1 MGCDPFFADY
11 QGRSRFSSVLIMSSP
26 SKRQILVVDDNS
38 GVRETIAML
47 LVSAGYDVLV
57 AEDGFAALV
66 QLRKTEPD
74 VIVSDLE
81 MPRMSGFELL
91 SVIRRRFPQILTLAM
106 SGAYGDDGVPV
117 GVIADGFYP
126 KGAQPKNLFSAIE
139 QLIRSAP
146 ARSTAHR
153 RDVAPAWVPRN
164 GNDSQGIPYVMV
176 TCEECLRVFQLAVIE
191 EKTGQ
196 VLEVPCRF
204 CPSKNRYIIEPS
216 GHDAREA
223 CA

>member
-11 QGRSRFSSVLIMSSP
+11 QGRSRFSSVLTMSSP

-91 SVIRRRFPQILTLAM
+91 SVVRRRFPQILTLAM

-126 KGAQPKNLFSAIE
+126 E
-139 QLIRSAP
+139 R
-146 ARSTAHR
+146 
-153 RDVAPAWVPRN
+153 
-164 GNDSQGIPYVMV
+164 
-176 TCEECLRVFQLAVIE
+176 
-191 EKTGQ
+191 
-196 VLEVPCRF
+196 
-204 CPSKNRYIIEPS
+204 CPTQEPV
-216 GHDAREA
+216 
-223 CA
+223 

>member
-1 MGCDPFFADY
+1 
-11 QGRSRFSSVLIMSSP
+11 MSSP
-26 SKRQILVVDDNS
+26 SKRQILVVDDNP

-47 LVSAGYDVLV
+47 LMSAGYEVVV
-57 AEDGFAALV
+57 AEDGFAALL

-91 SVIRRRFPQILTLAM
+91 SVVRRRFPQILTLAM
-106 SGAYGDDGVPV
+106 SGGYADDTVPV
-117 GVIADGFYP
+117 GVIADGFYA
-126 KGAQPKNLFSAIE
+126 KGSPPKNLFRSIE
-139 QLIRSAP
+139 QVIHAAP
-146 ARSTAHR
+146 ARSNAHR
-153 RDVAPAWVPRN
+153 RELAPAWVPRN

-204 CPSKNRYIIEPS
+204 CPNKNRYIIEPS
-216 GHDAREA
+216 SQDGREA

>member
-1 MGCDPFFADY
+1 MGGCPFPAEH
-11 QGRSRFSSVLIMSSP
+11 QAQTRFSPVETMTTP

-38 GVRETIAML
+38 GVRDTIAML
-47 LVSAGYDVLV
+47 LMSAGYDVVV
-57 AEDGFAALV
+57 AEDGFAALF
-66 QLRKTEPD
+66 QLRNTEPD

-91 SVIRRRFPQILTLAM
+91 SVVRRRFPQILTLAM
-106 SGAYGDDGVPV
+106 SGAYGDDAVPV
-117 GVIADGFYP
+117 GVIADGFYA
-126 KGAQPKNLFSAIE
+126 KGDPPKNLFRAVE
-139 QLIRSAP
+139 QLIHAAP
-146 ARSTAHR
+146 ARSNAHR
-153 RDVAPAWVPRN
+153 RELAPAWVPRN
-164 GNDSQGIPYVMV
+164 GNDSHGIPYVMV

>member
-1 MGCDPFFADY
+1 MGRGPLSAEY
-11 QGRSRFSSVLIMSSP
+11 QIRSRFSPVLTMSSP
-26 SKRQILVVDDNS
+26 SKRQILVVDDNP

-47 LVSAGYDVLV
+47 LMSAGYDVLV
-57 AEDGFAALV
+57 AEDGFAALL

-91 SVIRRRFPQILTLAM
+91 SVVRRRFPQILTLAM
-106 SGAYGDDGVPV
+106 SGAYGGDAVPV
-117 GVIADGFYP
+117 SVIADGFYP
-126 KGAQPKNLFSAIE
+126 KGGPPKNLFRAIE
-139 QLIRSAP
+139 QVIHAAS
-146 ARSTAHR
+146 ARSRAHR
-153 RDVAPAWVPRN
+153 REVAPAWVPRN
-164 GNDSQGIPYVMV
+164 GNDSHGIPYVMV

-196 VLEVPCRF
+196 VVEVPCCF

-216 GHDAREA
+216 GQDAREQ

>member
-1 MGCDPFFADY
+1 MP
-11 QGRSRFSSVLIMSSP
+11 SP
-26 SKRQILVVDDNS
+26 SKRQILVVDDNP

-47 LVSAGYDVLV
+47 LMSSGYDVLV

-91 SVIRRRFPQILTLAM
+91 SVVRRRFPHISTLAM
-106 SGAYGDDGVPV
+106 SGAYSDEGVPV
-117 GVIADGFYP
+117 GVIADGFYA
-126 KGAQPKNLFSAIE
+126 KGAPPKNLLRAIE
-139 QLIRSAP
+139 QVIHAAP
-146 ARSTAHR
+146 ARSSAHR
-153 RDVAPAWVPRN
+153 QEVAPAWVPRN
-164 GNDSQGIPYVMV
+164 GNDSHGIPYVMV
-176 TCEECLRVFQLAVIE
+176 TCEECLRVFRLAVIE

-196 VLEVPCRF
+196 VLEVPCCF

-216 GHDAREA
+216 GHDAREQYA
-223 CA
+223 